1 MQTPEDTDL
10 GGRGV
15 TVTRKKHYT
24 LFLKWIFIGKFSM
37 QAKIPRFKE
46 VFHLTNFFD
55 LANVSVQV
63 ILFPLNLI
71 LRASLTFLTRKIKE
85 ALERC

>member
-1 MQTPEDTDL
+1 
-10 GGRGV
+10 
-15 TVTRKKHYT
+15 
-24 LFLKWIFIGKFSM
+24 M

-63 ILFPLNLI
+63 ILFPLNVI